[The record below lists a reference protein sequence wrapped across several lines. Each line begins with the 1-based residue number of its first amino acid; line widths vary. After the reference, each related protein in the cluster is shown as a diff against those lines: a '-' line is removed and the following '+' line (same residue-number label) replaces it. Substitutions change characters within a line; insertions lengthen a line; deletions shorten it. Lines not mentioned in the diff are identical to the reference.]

1 MVGGLE
7 QTPLKYEKGA
17 RFKIP
22 PGEQVDTSAIGRG
35 TIDPIMSLWFLE
47 KGWAPGSIITFPI
60 NYNRDVERWINR
72 LLSVFNTVNLFKWL
86 DHQKIVKNHTILPSV
101 NNLF

>member
-22 PGEQVDTSAIGRG
+22 SGEQVDTSAIGRG
-35 TIDPIMSLWFLE
+35 TIDPIMSLW
-47 KGWAPGSIITFPI
+47 
-60 NYNRDVERWINR
+60 
-72 LLSVFNTVNLFKWL
+72 LSEN
-86 DHQKIVKNHTILPSV
+86 D
-101 NNLF
+101 